1 MSWQATAWALQQ
13 ETGSAATKLTL
24 LGLANYADQ
33 HGICWPT
40 QERLASET
48 EQSVDTVQRRIKKLV
63 ALGLV
68 RVERRQGTR
77 GQWSGR
83 IYYLNMSVAEMTKP
97 QKAVRPKQEGR
108 APQPTSPCRTENGDH
123 AALGPTTMPQALR
136 YKPSIEPILEP
147 IAKTV
152 AQAAVDRLQAFQGKH
167 EATEV
172 VQNRIARRIGSEGWL
187 VLGALSDARR
197 ATLTTLERQGKLDER
212 TLAAAALE
220 ARIAQP
226 P

>member
-1 MSWQATAWALQQ
+1 MSWQAVAWALKQ

-40 QERLASET
+40 QETLASGT
-48 EQSVDTVQRRIKKLV
+48 EQSVDTVQRRIKQLV

-68 RVERRQGTR
+68 RVERRQGAR
-77 GQWSGR
+77 GQWAGR
-83 IYYLNMSVAEMTKP
+83 VYHLNMSVAEMTKP
-97 QKAVRPKQEGR
+97 QKAVSPKKER
-108 APQPTSPCRTENGDH
+108 DALPPTSPCRTENGDH

-152 AQAAVDRLQAFQGKH
+152 AQAAIDRLQAFQGKH

-172 VQNRIARRIGSEGWL
+172 VQNRIARRLGSDGWL